1 MRCANKR
8 SNCMSK
14 GQTIGGLG
22 RLVGVDHVTVMHWVR
37 AHTDQLPVAPQPKQ
51 VEVAEQDELFTF
63 IGCEK
68 NEVYVRGG
76 EIEPGERAL
85 TSWPVQNNKKL
96 ICPNQRLKQLVAARQ
111 GLFAA
116 ALSVEDVAQST
127 WLQAA

>member
-1 MRCANKR
+1 MA
-8 SNCMSK
+8 
-14 GQTIGGLG
+14 IGS
-22 RLVGVDHVTVMHWVR
+22 
-37 AHTDQLPVAPQPKQ
+37 KQ
-51 VEVAEQDELFTF
+51 VAVVITCLGSLINHRLQCVMGTLRLHPPAEDAPRVS
-63 IGCEK
+63 IHHRHD
-68 NEVYVRGG
+68 VDVRGG